1 MKLYIKDN
9 NIYWLD
15 EPLAD
20 AEQDVNAVQE
30 EILRNGGTAEWRD
43 GVIRIIP
50 RAAEMVEEIQSAG
63 LTKLEFIQ
71 RFTDTELAT
80 LYTVA
85 KTNVAVEVWLAKF
98 NATTPDEDG
107 YSVYLDDQRTI
118 DSVHMLEQAGLIAT
132 GRATEILS

>member
-20 AEQDVNAVQE
+20 ADAEQEVSDVQE

-50 RAAEMVEEIQSAG
+50 KAAETVEITSSNITKREFLTRLTPEEFAAIKAATTQNSTVDYFWQLFMVAEEIDLSHH
-63 LTKLEFIQ
+63 
-71 RFTDTELAT
+71 D
-80 LYTVA
+80 TVA
-85 KTNVAVEVWLAKF
+85 
-98 NATTPDEDG
+98 G
-107 YSVYLDDQRTI
+107 I
-118 DSVHMLEQAGLIAT
+118 HMLEAAGLLAT